1 MNIIICRITA
11 TRIRG
16 KPRKGFSSIPLIPL
30 LKSIATIKHTIIAAK
45 KIIHPSL
52 YTCMSEKHFTIF
64 SSRKKPYQRNSLMY
78 SFIFSARVSSVLPE
92 FLFKIAIIFS
102 VTSFSLVKKLK
113 FFCASVS
120 VTDSDTVSVTVETLV
135 GGSIEGLGRV

>member
-1 MNIIICRITA
+1 
-11 TRIRG
+11 
-16 KPRKGFSSIPLIPL
+16 
-30 LKSIATIKHTIIAAK
+30 
-45 KIIHPSL
+45 
-52 YTCMSEKHFTIF
+52 
-64 SSRKKPYQRNSLMY
+64 MY

-120 VTDSDTVSVTVETLV
+120 VTVSVETLV
-135 GGSIEGLGRV
+135 GGSIEGLNNLPIGGSNKNIFLKDVFNIIKKLYLKRMETQNL

>member
-1 MNIIICRITA
+1 
-11 TRIRG
+11 
-16 KPRKGFSSIPLIPL
+16 
-30 LKSIATIKHTIIAAK
+30 
-45 KIIHPSL
+45 
-52 YTCMSEKHFTIF
+52 
-64 SSRKKPYQRNSLMY
+64 MY

-102 VTSFSLVKKLK
+102 VASFSLVEKLK

-135 GGSIEGLGRV
+135 GGSIEGLNNLPIGGSNKNIFLKDVFNIIKKLYLKRMETQNL